1 MGKKANPKIIGAF
14 VLGAIALAVI
24 AVAVLGSGKLF
35 QKGHQ
40 YVLFFKGDVSG
51 LRVGAPVK
59 FKGVRV
65 GTVKRIR
72 LSFYNP
78 GAGGIESASDVRI
91 PVIIELE
98 PTRIV
103 MMGRVVQFDDPKT
116 IHQLVSIGLRGQLR
130 IESLVTG
137 MLYVALDIQP
147 QTPAHLILP
156 PNSRFHE
163 IPTEPTPFEEAQT
176 MATSVIDKLNA
187 IDIEKVIR
195 STTETLEAIRGIATS
210 PQLKLAIDSI
220 GPAAKS
226 LDSSALAMK
235 KAAADLDREIGP
247 LAQSLKTT
255 SSRTGVT
262 LEQTEAT
269 LKQGQAA
276 FSDIQTVLAPNSPLN
291 YQLLVT
297 LKDVS
302 AAARSIREL
311 TDYLQR
317 NPSAIVRGKD
327 VSDIRP

>member
-1 MGKKANPKIIGAF
+1 MGKKANPKMIGAF

-24 AVAVLGSGKLF
+24 AVAVLGSGRLF
-35 QKGHQ
+35 QQGHE

-59 FKGVRV
+59 FKGVQV

-72 LSFYNP
+72 LSFYHP
-78 GAGGIESASDVRI
+78 GVGGIESATDVRI
-91 PVIIELE
+91 PVVIELE
-98 PTRIV
+98 PTRILL
-103 MMGRVVQFDDPKT
+103 MGQPVQFDDPNV
-116 IHQLVSIGLRGQLR
+116 IHRLVAIGLRGQLR

-137 MLYVALDIQP
+137 ILYVALDIQP
-147 QTPAHLILP
+147 QAPAHLILP
-156 PNSRFHE
+156 PGSKFHE

-176 MATSVIDKLNA
+176 MATNVIDKLNA
-187 IDIEKVIR
+187 VDIEKVIR
-195 STTETLEAIRGIATS
+195 TTTETLEAIRNLATS
-210 PQLKLAIDSI
+210 PQLKMAINSI

-226 LDSSALAMK
+226 LSASALAMK

-255 SSRTGVT
+255 SARTNVT

-297 LKDVS
+297 LRDVS
-302 AAARSIREL
+302 TAARSIREL

-327 VSDIRP
+327 INDSQQ